1 MGNIREIRARIR
13 SVKNTQQITKTMKM
27 VASAKLRR
35 TQNSLNGMRNFAQR
49 SREILQELLD
59 GEVAE
64 YENPFLIPRKEIRKV
79 CYVVFVGNRGLCGV

>member
-35 TQNSLNGMRNFAQR
+35 TQNGLSGIRNFAQR

-64 YENPFLIPRKEIRKV
+64 YENPFLIPRKEIKKRSEE
-79 CYVVFVGNRGLCGV
+79 RR

>member
-35 TQNSLNGMRNFAQR
+35 TQNGLNGIRNFAQR

-64 YENPFLIPRKEIRKV
+64 YESLSDPPEGDQKGLLRAV
-79 CYVVFVGNRGLCGV
+79 CGQPGPVRRL

>member
-49 SREILQELLD
+49 SREILQEL
-59 GEVAE
+59 
-64 YENPFLIPRKEIRKV
+64 
-79 CYVVFVGNRGLCGV
+79 